1 VEPGENCDDG
11 TTPADCAPDLATS
24 SRHCGSCGHDCIG
37 GACVG
42 GACQPVVIGVAPGG
56 FHPTHL
62 AIDLTHAY
70 MGLADA
76 TFAIGRVP
84 LSGGVVEILAP
95 SDNPEGIAVD
105 ATHVYWSNS
114 GYDPPG
120 SSNGTVMKAPLAGGA
135 PTPIATGLQKPR
147 MVALNASHVYWTTFY
162 AHTVMRATKDGLD
175 VVTIAQTGS
184 GPFGIALDSQFVYW
198 TEKSLTASIKKAPI
212 DGGAAVLVALATP
225 VPSGIAVDAD
235 RAYWTDIVGDKVES
249 ASLAGGVVTE
259 HASGFAGGNG
269 GLIALDATHIYWT
282 NGQAVLRVAKSGG
295 APEVFA
301 ANQTGALGIAVD
313 DKAVYWT
320 NSFSDTIMKRVKN

>member
-1 VEPGENCDDG
+1 MINRIGATWTFILLGLGSVASCGSDVERASSASGIGGAAGTGGPSDSGGAGGVSPTGSGGVGGMGGAGAGGSGGSGGAGGVGGSGGAGGAGGTGGGPICGNAIVEPGENCDDG

-24 SRHCGSCGHDCIG
+24 SLHCGSCGHDCLG
-37 GACVG
+37 GPCVG

-135 PTPIATGLQKPR
+135 PMPPSPGQGST
-147 MVALNASHVYWTTFY
+147 MV
-162 AHTVMRATKDGLD
+162 
-175 VVTIAQTGS
+175 I
-184 GPFGIALDSQFVYW
+184 
-198 TEKSLTASIKKAPI
+198 
-212 DGGAAVLVALATP
+212 
-225 VPSGIAVDAD
+225 
-235 RAYWTDIVGDKVES
+235 
-249 ASLAGGVVTE
+249 
-259 HASGFAGGNG
+259 G
-269 GLIALDATHIYWT
+269 GLPH
-282 NGQAVLRVAKSGG
+282 NGQAGDPRIRL
-295 APEVFA
+295 
-301 ANQTGALGIAVD
+301 
-313 DKAVYWT
+313 
-320 NSFSDTIMKRVKN
+320 